1 MRLSSE
7 QIGPSLST
15 LPTLETHVN
24 SSGTPDATRVA
35 VTNIAM
41 SVITQIK
48 NLPSEDE
55 ELARL
60 KADLETSLAGQIR
73 PRLLAGQT
81 LLQSEVTAIG
91 DYDSTSHPHIFSPQ
105 SRNRKLQSTNKV
117 VYLLVIS
124 SEDSKSISD
133 TEARLM
139 EALKDA
145 TNGTVLKMATVLELA
160 RPTAMPTVFTMGP
173 TISSF
178 ERISNRTVTISLS
191 IAFACFVGIVL
202 AIIGIYNLVLRGK
215 VGRTRRDSDSDIS
228 NFIGTV
234 TVK

>member
-1 MRLSSE
+1 
-7 QIGPSLST
+7 
-15 LPTLETHVN
+15 
-24 SSGTPDATRVA
+24 
-35 VTNIAM
+35 
-41 SVITQIK
+41 
-48 NLPSEDE
+48 
-55 ELARL
+55 
-60 KADLETSLAGQIR
+60 
-73 PRLLAGQT
+73 
-81 LLQSEVTAIG
+81 
-91 DYDSTSHPHIFSPQ
+91 
-105 SRNRKLQSTNKV
+105 
-117 VYLLVIS
+117 
-124 SEDSKSISD
+124 
-133 TEARLM
+133 M